1 MGKNPLEDEELQ
13 NLLKQVT
20 SIDSSRQFLLWRMS
34 FLKRYQ
40 EFLDQEGT
48 RKAERVYKRFR
59 KTALQPL
66 ILHLQRLRTH
76 LLKNDITKRRCTVKA
91 RHTIGNLQTVV
102 VQVTSQLQHLL
113 PTTVDEQQAMGYS
126 KFHMGALL
134 IRDGFTEY
142 ARLTLAE
149 EIFGHLK
156 TTPVLARHA
165 DVIFWKE
172 LGHYCTSLN
181 VFIGILGTFRAL
193 SSSRRRMVTEG
204 RQASSPSASLSCLPS
219 SRYLYRCLQ
228 PGLCIAQPTWD

>member
-1 MGKNPLEDEELQ
+1 MVGKNPLDDEQLQ
-13 NLLKQVT
+13 KLLKQVT
-20 SIDSSRQFLLWRMS
+20 SIDNSRQFLLWRMS

-48 RKAERVYKRFR
+48 KKAELVYKRFR

-76 LLKNDITKRRCTVKA
+76 LLKDDITKRRCTVKA
-91 RHTIGNLQTVV
+91 RHTIGDLQSIVV
-102 VQVTSQLQHLL
+102 RVTSQLQRLL
-113 PTTVDEQQAMGYS
+113 PTTGEEQQEMGYS

-149 EIFGHLK
+149 EIFRHLQA
-156 TTPVLARHA
+156 TPALVKHA

-172 LGHYCTSLN
+172 LDHYCTSLN
-181 VFIGILGTFRAL
+181 VFIGILGTFFPR
-193 SSSRRRMVTEG
+193 G
-204 RQASSPSASLSCLPS
+204 
-219 SRYLYRCLQ
+219 
-228 PGLCIAQPTWD
+228 